1 MKLPTIY
8 SAEDIANLVNELGF
22 LPFFRNGVPGFSLA
36 ECTPPEL
43 WFSNEVDGPW
53 EWKGP
58 VIRLTGGVYGK
69 FFQNKAGFVS
79 REWFGDFANYRR
91 DGYDFEGCFE
101 DGKASY
107 MDKAVYD
114 VLERH
119 GNMISKALKRAC
131 GKPKGYDGSLTRL
144 QMRTFII
151 TSNFEYEVD
160 RYGKAYGWGVARY
173 ATPEDYFGIDYMET
187 IYTRTPEESFSR
199 IYEHLRG
206 LFPEA
211 GEKEIRKLIG

>member
-1 MKLPTIY
+1 MKWIH
-8 SAEDIANLVNELGF
+8 SARDIAGLVNEWGF
-22 LPFFRNGVPGFSLA
+22 LPFFRNGVPGCSLA
-36 ECTPPEL
+36 EHTPPEL
-43 WFSNEVDGPW
+43 WFSNEADGPW

-58 VIRLTGGVYGK
+58 VIQMTGGAYGK
-69 FFQNKAGFVS
+69 FFANKAGFVS

-91 DGYDFEGCFE
+91 DGYDFEGYFE

-107 MDKAVYD
+107 RDKAVYD

-119 GNMISKALKRAC
+119 GNLISKALKREC

-144 QMRTFII
+144 QMRTFIV

-160 RYGKAYGWGVARY
+160 RHGRQYGWGVARY
-173 ATPEDYFGIDYMET
+173 ATPEDYFGMDYMEA
-187 IYTRTPEESFSR
+187 IYHRSPEESFSR
-199 IYEHLRG
+199 IFKHLRA

-211 GEKEIRKLIG
+211 DEKEIKILIG